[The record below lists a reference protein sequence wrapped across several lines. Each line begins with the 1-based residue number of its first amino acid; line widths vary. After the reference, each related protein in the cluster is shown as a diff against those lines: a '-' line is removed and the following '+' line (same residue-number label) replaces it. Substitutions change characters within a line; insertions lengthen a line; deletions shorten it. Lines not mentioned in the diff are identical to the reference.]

1 MLNQVCLCA
10 SLQSSILIL
19 ISALLVVQD
28 SLSLSPRNHPA
39 WDEAATRFHK
49 GLLDTIFIEC
59 SYDSC
64 QPDTAL
70 FGHLSPPH
78 LLGELQVMAER
89 VMVLR
94 AQEEKG
100 RREKLKRKRMSQD
113 LEDITN
119 KRPTSFSDK
128 RRDHGHESELNI
140 EYQTGRRNGNGNDRR
155 CSKSPKVDEEK
166 DMDCDENYLSPTS
179 QPSPGFPASGHNE
192 LDLFDMAVGQR
203 TPEPAPLDMQSLPSS
218 TSISAGL
225 LRYGPLTGLHM
236 VITHVKDTLED
247 EVDVAGNILASLE
260 RLEKDRKL
268 GCTFSLSEQGST
280 FYF

>member
-1 MLNQVCLCA
+1 MTDLLFG
-10 SLQSSILIL
+10 ILIL
-19 ISALLVVQD
+19 ILILPVIQD

-64 QPDTAL
+64 QPDKAL

-89 VMVLR
+89 VVVLR
-94 AQEEKG
+94 AQEEKE
-100 RREKLKRKRMSQD
+100 RREKLKRKRMNQG
-113 LEDITN
+113 LEDIVTEN
-119 KRPTSFSDK
+119 LASFSDSG
-128 RRDHGHESELNI
+128 RDYDYEPKGLGI
-140 EYQTGRRNGNGNDRR
+140 VYQTGRKNGDRR
-155 CSKSPKVDEEK
+155 CSKSSRHAPKVDLK
-166 DMDCDENYLSPTS
+166 NDMDYDENYLSPTS
-179 QPSPGFPASGHNE
+179 QSSPGAMADGEVAHNE
-192 LDLFDMAVGQR
+192 LDLFNMAVGQR
-203 TPEPAPLDMQSLPSS
+203 TPEPTTPPDLDSLPSLA
-218 TSISAGL
+218 SIPVGL
-225 LRYGPLTGLHM
+225 LEHGPLTGLHL

-247 EVDVAGNILASLE
+247 DVDVAGNILTSLE
-260 RLEKDRKL
+260 MLEMDRKL